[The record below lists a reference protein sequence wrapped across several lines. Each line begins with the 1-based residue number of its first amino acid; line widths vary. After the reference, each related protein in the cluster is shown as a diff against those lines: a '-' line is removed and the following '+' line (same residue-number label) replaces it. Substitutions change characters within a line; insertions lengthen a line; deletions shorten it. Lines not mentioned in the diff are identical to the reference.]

1 MTETATGKRRIARL
15 KDARSSSDVR
25 TIACSSA
32 LLFRG
37 QYLQTQM
44 IVNQK
49 VANANFWLESGG
61 KSVMCDCNNC
71 ATTGGNPLYRL
82 TNSLPYLLNRAGV
95 RMGELFTRRI
105 AGYDVTLPMY
115 RVMAALKEKG
125 DQRLG
130 DLAFMTS
137 IEIST
142 LSRLIGAMKRK
153 GLVSRKRLEDNARTV
168 AINLTAKGKTLV
180 EELIP
185 IAMYFEEVAIRG

>member
-1 MTETATGKRRIARL
+1 MEN
-15 KDARSSSDVR
+15 
-25 TIACSSA
+25 
-32 LLFRG
+32 
-37 QYLQTQM
+37 LQTQLFAW
-44 IVNQK
+44 IVRC
-49 VANANFWLESGG
+49 

-71 ATTGGNPLYRL
+71 DATGDNPLYRL

-105 AGYDVTLPMY
+105 AGYEVTLPMY

-142 LSRLIGAMKRK
+142 LSRLIGTMKRK

-168 AINLTAKGKTLV
+168 AINLTAKGGTLV

-185 IAMYFEEVAIRG
+185 IAMHFEEVAIRGLAKGGISDLKTTLEQIYTSLGAIEPEIEEIEAQRKARKRSAV